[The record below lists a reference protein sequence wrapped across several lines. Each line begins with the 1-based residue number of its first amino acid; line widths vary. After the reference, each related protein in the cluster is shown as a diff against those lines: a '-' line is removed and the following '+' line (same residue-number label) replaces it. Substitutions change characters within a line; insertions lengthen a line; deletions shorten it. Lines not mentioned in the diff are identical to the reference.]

1 MKWAIGR
8 LSDYSEAEY
17 EKAYENLSETR
28 RRRIDRLKKDADRKR
43 SLLGEILVK
52 KLLIEEG
59 IKAEILSEDNGKPYL
74 SDSSFFV
81 SISHSGEMAA
91 AVISEKP
98 VGIDIEKTRQI
109 DLRIL
114 DRVCTE
120 READYVKCDKDSE
133 IRFFEVWTAKE
144 AYFKKQGTGITNFK
158 SVEIFDLK
166 REFIT
171 ADGYFLQI
179 VY

>member
-1 MKWAIGR
+1 
-8 LSDYSEAEY
+8 
-17 EKAYENLSETR
+17 
-28 RRRIDRLKKDADRKR
+28 
-43 SLLGEILVK
+43 
-52 KLLIEEG
+52 
-59 IKAEILSEDNGKPYL
+59 
-74 SDSSFFV
+74 
-81 SISHSGEMAA
+81 MAA

>member
-52 KLLIEEG
+52 KLLMEEG
-59 IKAEILSEDNGKPYL
+59 IEAEILSSDNGKPYL
-74 SDSSFFV
+74 SNPAYFV

-91 AVISEKP
+91 AVVSRSP
-98 VGIDIEKTRQI
+98 VGIDIEQIREI
-109 DLRIL
+109 DLKL
-114 DRVCTE
+114 TERVCTE
-120 READYVKCDKDSE
+120 RESEYIKCGEDSE

-144 AYFKKQGTGITNFK
+144 AYFKKQGTGITNLK
-158 SVEIFDLK
+158 SVCVLDLK
-166 REFIT
+166 REVIKS
-171 ADGYFLQI
+171 DGYILQI

>member
-1 MKWAIGR
+1 MKWALGR
-8 LSDYSEAEY
+8 LSDFREAEY
-17 EKAYENLSETR
+17 EKAYKGLSKSR
-28 RRRIDRLKKDADRKR
+28 KMRIDRLKKDADRKR
-43 SLLGEILVK
+43 SLLGEMLVK
-52 KLLIEEG
+52 KLLMEEG
-59 IKAEILSEDNGKPYL
+59 IEAHILSEDNGKPYL

-171 ADGYFLQI
+171 ADGYVLQI